1 MPWIRT
7 MASRRRVTRTN
18 IREWG
23 PIMIHRDGSRLHAK
37 MNVEHRWCWLADGK
51 SSLNRNCFL
60 SSRCFLCWLNGWMIE
75 LWKVHCLIKNGEA
88 KEAESGSRITNFS
101 VNLERFNYR
110 FHFERGRFVIFL
122 VFSFFLFYF
131 ISLQFAYSFIFSS
144 PHWHFKF
151 TVFVVAFYQHLL
163 ISVTRRDERT
173 TRTMGIK
180 WENSV
185 LFWSKFQ
192 FIRCFVSVLFQ
203 NQTYMYVYV
212 CIIVLL
218 ECNAFHLNGR
228 ASFKREIFRKRTASN
243 VV

>member
-7 MASRRRVTRTN
+7 MASHRRVTRTN

-23 PIMIHRDGSRLHAK
+23 PLMIHRDGSRLHAK

-60 SSRCFLCWLNGWMIE
+60 SSRCLLCWLNGWMIE

-122 VFSFFLFYF
+122 VLFLLLLFYF
-131 ISLQFAYSFIFSS
+131 VTFAFSSIFSS
-144 PHWHFKF
+144 P
-151 TVFVVAFYQHLL
+151 AL
-163 ISVTRRDERT
+163 I
-173 TRTMGIK
+173 
-180 WENSV
+180 
-185 LFWSKFQ
+185 FQ
-192 FIRCFVSVLFQ
+192 VHCIRCRVLSAE
-203 NQTYMYVYV
+203 MGELRVRW
-212 CIIVLL
+212 
-218 ECNAFHLNGR
+218 E
-228 ASFKREIFRKRTASN
+228 
-243 VV
+243 

>member
-23 PIMIHRDGSRLHAK
+23 PLMIHRDGSRLHAK

-101 VNLERFNYR
+101 VNLDRFNYR

-122 VFSFFLFYF
+122 AFFFFFIIIILFRYICLLFYF
-131 ISLQFAYSFIFSS
+131 FLAALIFQVQCIRCRVLSAFINISNAQ
-144 PHWHFKF
+144 
-151 TVFVVAFYQHLL
+151 
-163 ISVTRRDERT
+163 R
-173 TRTMGIK
+173 
-180 WENSV
+180 WENYAYDGNKMRKFGFILIQV
-185 LFWSKFQ
+185 PIYTLLRICFISKP
-192 FIRCFVSVLFQ
+192 
-203 NQTYMYVYV
+203 NVYV
-212 CIIVLL
+212 RICMYY
-218 ECNAFHLNGR
+218 R
-228 ASFKREIFRKRTASN
+228 AVRI
-243 VV
+243 